1 LIELLD
7 SHELKRKIVTYV
19 KDEGFYLNIMT
30 TSLKSIV
37 NCNVLGLKK
46 KFQETCFDYAFSK
59 VCPYAT
65 TNEKNYKGLRYLSI
79 KVAQGDLQKCITWPK
94 K

>member
-1 LIELLD
+1 MI
-7 SHELKRKIVTYV
+7 
-19 KDEGFYLNIMT
+19 

-46 KFQETCFDYAFSK
+46 SFQETCFDYAFSK

-65 TNEKNYKGLRYLSI
+65 INEIFYKGLRYLSI
-79 KVAQGDLQKCITWPK
+79 KATQRDLQKCITWPK